1 MILVIDALNQDRFA
15 DVLDEM
21 FQLRARVFGGRLGWE
36 VQVNNG
42 REYDQFDDLDPA
54 YVIGL
59 DIEGQLVSCA
69 RFLQTTGPHMLSD
82 VFHAILDGQPPLR
95 SATLWESTR
104 FCVDTERLSAGVQVG
119 GVARA
124 TSEIMIGMLEYA
136 RNSGVTDIITVID
149 PIMNRVM
156 KRSANAPYDYVGK
169 VADMGKVSAMAALI
183 DCTDERIDRLRAFS
197 GILDAVFIS
206 DDAARALIDARAKP
220 AKVQPAMDI
229 AQADIVS
236 YCRAQLDA
244 AETEE
249 ERRAAQRLVAH
260 LVEQG
265 LHPAQ

>member
-1 MILVIDALNQDRFA
+1 MLLVIDALNQDRFA

-59 DIEGQLVSCA
+59 DQGGQLVSCA

-82 VFHAILDGQPPLR
+82 VFHAILNGQPPLR

-156 KRSANAPYDYVGK
+156 KRSANAPYDYMGK

-183 DCTDERIDRLRAFS
+183 DCTDERIARLRAFS
-197 GILDAVFIS
+197 GILDEVFIS
-206 DDAARALIDARAKP
+206 DNAARALLDGRQKP
-220 AKVQPAMDI
+220 APAQPKADV

-244 AETEE
+244 AQTEE
-249 ERRAAQRLVAH
+249 ERRAAQRLVDH
-260 LVEQG
+260 LVQQG

>member
-1 MILVIDALNQDRFA
+1 
-15 DVLDEM
+15 
-21 FQLRARVFGGRLGWE
+21 VFGGRLGWQ

-42 REYDQFDDLDPA
+42 REYDQFDDLNPA

-59 DIEGQLVSCA
+59 DMDGQLVSCA

-136 RNSGVTDIITVID
+136 RNSGIIDIITVID

-156 KRSANAPYDYVGK
+156 KRSANAPYDYMGK
-169 VADMGKVSAMAALI
+169 VAEMGKVSAMAALI
-183 DCTDERIDRLRAFS
+183 DCTDARIARLRAFC
-197 GILDAVFIS
+197 GILDKVFIS
-206 DDAARALIDARAKP
+206 DDAARALLDARQKP
-220 AKVQPAMDI
+220 AKVQPAMEDI

-244 AETEE
+244 ALTEK

-260 LVEQG
+260 LVQQG